1 MRNGTDSITW
11 SKLGCTSF
19 VLGPAESDP
28 DERLVENGKAMVETA
43 DVALIKGK
51 TIYRIEEEAAHP
63 KQPRTFKS
71 QNFV

>member
-1 MRNGTDSITW
+1 M
-11 SKLGCTSF
+11 
-19 VLGPAESDP
+19 LGPAESDP
-28 DERLVENGKAMVETA
+28 DERLVENGKAMVQTV